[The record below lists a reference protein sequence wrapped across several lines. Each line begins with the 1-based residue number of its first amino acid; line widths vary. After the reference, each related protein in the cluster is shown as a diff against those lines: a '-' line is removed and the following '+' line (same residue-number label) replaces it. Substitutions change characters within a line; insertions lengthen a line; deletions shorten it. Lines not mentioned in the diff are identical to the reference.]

1 MTVELICEGPSCNPN
16 VPAYDEEV
24 LKALRMTQWALRH
37 RRRDLAV
44 GCVELF
50 KTLHHTAHAHVGQ
63 NVYGCA
69 ACGHTRRWG
78 NAI

>member
-1 MTVELICEGPSCNPN
+1 MTVHLICEGPSCNPN

-24 LKALRMTQWALRH
+24 LKALRMTQGRCGIGGVISRW
-37 RRRDLAV
+37 
-44 GCVELF
+44 GVELF
-50 KTLHHTAHAHVGQ
+50 KTLHHTPHQHVGQ

-78 NAI
+78 NAV